1 MSDRL
6 VREPWW
12 ASALSDLLRLLL
24 LAAIVT
30 AVWAAV
36 TLPPPAYP
44 AWVDLPGRV
53 MSALC
58 AEVLMLAGFRLVLP
72 MARPGAHRVGWNAD
86 YLRCMTSAAF
96 NDVARL
102 PLLRSPFTFFRFG
115 RVLYFKLLG
124 AEVPWNVSLPEALTV
139 RDPSLLTIGPGVQL
153 ESGVVVEAALF
164 GAGRVRIGKVVV
176 GSGSLVGAH
185 TLLMPGAV
193 IAHEARVGPRVLVGE
208 GARVGVGVTVESG
221 VHLQRGADIG
231 SYATVGAG
239 AIVGPEA
246 RIGDRARVAAGA
258 FIAPSAEIG
267 EREHWNSA
275 PAQRLT

>member
-12 ASALSDLLRLLL
+12 ASALSDLLRLVLGL
-24 LAAIVT
+24 TIGGAI
-30 AVWAAV
+30 WAAFA
-36 TLPPPAYP
+36 LPPPAYP
-44 AWVDLPGRV
+44 TWVDLPGRV
-53 MSALC
+53 VAGLC
-58 AEVLMLAGFRLVLP
+58 AEVLMLAGLRLVLP
-72 MARPGAHRVGWNAD
+72 TARPGAHRVGWNAD
-86 YLRCMTSAAF
+86 YLRWMASSAL

-102 PLLRSPFTFFRFG
+102 PPVRLPFTFFRVG

-124 AEVPWNVSLPEALTV
+124 ADVPWNVSLPDELTV
-139 RDPSLLTIGPGVQL
+139 RDPSLLAVGVGVQL

-164 GAGRVRIGKVVV
+164 GAGRVRIGEVVV

-185 TLLMPGAV
+185 TLLMPGV
-193 IAHEARVGPRVLVGE
+193 IVAHEARLGPRVWVGE

-221 VHLQRGADIG
+221 AQLEQGVDVG
-231 SYATVGAG
+231 SYAAIGAG
-239 AIVGPEA
+239 AIIGRQA

-267 EREHWNSA
+267 EREHWHAA
-275 PAQRLT
+275 PAQRRS